1 MNTKKATKRALLTS
15 VTALVMCVVMLVGT
29 TFAWFTDTA
38 STGVNK
44 IQAGNLDITVEYAKE
59 KMNDDGTL
67 AGELTEW
74 VPIDNATNVFDP
86 NALWEPGRTEY
97 VVFRITNNG
106 NLALKYK
113 LSLETLAQKP
123 GTNKAN
129 EQFYLADYLCASAK
143 VDVGPGEI
151 GSGVSTLG
159 AFMTKLN
166 DLGVA
171 GVQNVLDPEY
181 HPLTDATV
189 NGTLLPGKT
198 NCVPMAIW
206 MPTSVGNEANAISP
220 DKAATIDF
228 GITVVATQDT
238 VENDSFG
245 NDYDAGADVEL
256 ATSAAINGQA
266 YTSVQEA
273 YEAVQPTVS
282 SVFGLGQEAFSAS
295 DADKCAKF
303 DELFPDGKITWTI
316 YGEQKLTDPYMLS
329 FGRKASYF
337 GARTLK
343 EIEVVGGNSQATLD
357 LTGTNGTFALPYNW
371 WGSTVDNIKVTFK
384 GITFKGIK
392 SIPGTWAT
400 PEQETPYTFEN
411 CTFNGK
417 VYGYH
422 DYNINLTIKDCT
434 FNAPE
439 NTQYALML
447 QSTTG
452 ITGKVTVDGCNFNG
466 YTRGVNFQRPDTEF
480 VFTNNTIRSTVS
492 ELDRGAIQLTD
503 GKSFVVTGNTVDVNA
518 GNAFWFHNAAKNS
531 DVTYTISN
539 NDIKAPYIGY
549 SGVTTFDVNTK
560 ITSSGNKFNS
570 TDTTKCMKKGA
581 TAAEATNLTAI
592 R

>member
-15 VTALVMCVVMLVGT
+15 VMALVMCVVMLVGT

-44 IQAGNLDITVEYAKE
+44 IQAGNLKMEVTYKNTADGDFEKVSKE
-59 KMNDDGTL
+59 N
-67 AGELTEW
+67 
-74 VPIDNATNVFDP
+74 PVFNN
-86 NALWEPGRTEY
+86 NALWEPGHVEY
-97 VVFRITNNG
+97 VVLKIRNAG

-113 LSLETLAQKP
+113 L
-123 GTNKAN
+123 GINIAN
-129 EQFYLADYLCASAK
+129 E
-143 VDVGPGEI
+143 VGSTNVYGNGFELSNYIKFAVIDGDKSNLGRDALVAEAGEGAVLSTGYTAENHLLKD
-151 GSGVSTLG
+151 GSKIVTL
-159 AFMTKLN
+159 
-166 DLGVA
+166 V
-171 GVQNVLDPEY
+171 V
-181 HPLTDATV
+181 
-189 NGTLLPGKT
+189 
-198 NCVPMAIW
+198 W
-206 MPTSVGNEANAISP
+206 MPTDVGNEANHKTGVDAP
-220 DKAATIDF
+220 TIDL
-228 GITVVATQDT
+228 GIKVDATQYT
-238 VENDSFG
+238 HENDSFG

-256 ATSAAINGQA
+256 ATSTTINGQSYA
-266 YTSVQEA
+266 SVQEA
-273 YEAVQPTVS
+273 YEAVQPQVS
-282 SVFGLGQEAFSAS
+282 TVFGLGQEAFSAS

-303 DELFPDGKITWTI
+303 DEMFPDGKITWAI

-371 WGSTVDNIKVTFK
+371 WGSTVDNIKITFK

-411 CTFNGK
+411 CTFNGN

-439 NTQYALML
+439 NTPYALTL

-466 YTRGVNFQRPDTEF
+466 YTRGVNFQRPGTDF

-492 ELDRGAIQLTD
+492 KPDRGAIQLTD
-503 GKSFVVTGNTVDVNA
+503 GKSFVVTGNTVDVND
-518 GNAFWFHNAAKNS
+518 GNAFWFHDAATNA

-549 SGVTTFDVNTK
+549 SGVTAFDVNTK

-570 TDTTKCMKKGA
+570 TDTTKCMMKGA

-592 R
+592 Q

>member
-1 MNTKKATKRALLTS
+1 MNNKKATKRALLTS
-15 VTALVMCVVMLVGT
+15 VMALVMCVVMLVGT

-44 IQAGNLDITVEYAKE
+44 IQAGNLKMEVTYKNTVGGNFEKVNKE
-59 KMNDDGTL
+59 T
-67 AGELTEW
+67 
-74 VPIDNATNVFDP
+74 PVF
-86 NALWEPGRTEY
+86 NNSALWEPGHVEFAVLNVKNIGT
-97 VVFRITNNG
+97 
-106 NLALKYK
+106 LALKYK
-113 LSLETLAQKP
+113 L
-123 GTNKAN
+123 GINIAN
-129 EQFYLADYLCASAK
+129 EVGSTNVDGNAFNLSDYIKFAVIDGDKSNLGRDALVAEAGAGTVLSTGYTKENHLLAGTTDNEK
-143 VDVGPGEI
+143 TV
-151 GSGVSTLG
+151 TL
-159 AFMTKLN
+159 
-166 DLGVA
+166 V
-171 GVQNVLDPEY
+171 V
-181 HPLTDATV
+181 
-189 NGTLLPGKT
+189 
-198 NCVPMAIW
+198 W
-206 MPTSVGNEANAISP
+206 MPTTVGNEANHKTGVDAP
-220 DKAATIDF
+220 TIDL
-228 GITVVATQDT
+228 GIKVDATQYT
-238 VENDSFG
+238 HENDSFG

-256 ATSAAINGQA
+256 ATSTTINGQSYA
-266 YTSVQEA
+266 SVQEA
-273 YEAVQPTVS
+273 YEAVQPQVSTVL
-282 SVFGLGQEAFSAS
+282 GLGQEAFSAS

-434 FNAPE
+434 FNAPA

-503 GKSFVVTGNTVDVNA
+503 GKSFMVTGNTVDVNA
-518 GNAFWFHNAAKNS
+518 GNAFWFHEAATNGN
-531 DVTYTISN
+531 VTYTISN

-549 SGVTTFDVNTK
+549 YGTSFDVNTK

-570 TDTTKCMKKGA
+570 TDTTRCMKKGA
-581 TAAEATNLTAI
+581 TVAEATNLTAI

>member
-15 VTALVMCVVMLVGT
+15 VMALVMCVVMLVGT

-44 IQAGNLDITVEYAKE
+44 IQAGNLDIEMEYK
-59 KMNDDGTL
+59 NNTTG
-67 AGELTEW
+67 GEFKPVDT
-74 VPIDNATNVFDP
+74 DKKVF
-86 NALWEPGRTEY
+86 NEEALWEPGHVEY
-97 VVFRITNNG
+97 VVLKIRNAG
-106 NLALKYK
+106 SLALKYK
-113 LSLETLAQKP
+113 LGINIAGETGSTNVFDKP
-123 GTNKAN
+123 FKLSDFIKFAVIDGEFANLTNRDALVA
-129 EQFYLADYLCASAK
+129 EA
-143 VDVGPGEI
+143 GE
-151 GSGVSTLG
+151 GAVLSTGYTAEDHLL
-159 AFMTKLN
+159 K
-166 DLGVA
+166 D
-171 GVQNVLDPEY
+171 ESK
-181 HPLTDATV
+181 TV
-189 NGTLLPGKT
+189 TL
-198 NCVPMAIW
+198 VVW
-206 MPTSVGNEANAISP
+206 MPTDVGNEANHKTGATAP
-220 DKAATIDF
+220 TIDL
-228 GITVVATQDT
+228 GIKVDATQYT
-238 VENDSFG
+238 YEKDSFD
-245 NDYDAGADVEL
+245 NQYDAKADVEL
-256 ATSAAINGQA
+256 ATSTTINGQSYA
-266 YTSVQEA
+266 SVQEA
-273 YEAVQPTVS
+273 YEAVQPQVS
-282 SVFGLGQEAFSAS
+282 TVFGLGQEAFSAS

-434 FNAPE
+434 FNAPA

-503 GKSFVVTGNTVDVNA
+503 GKSFMVTGNTVDVNA
-518 GNAFWFHNAAKNS
+518 GNAFWFHDAAKNS

-549 SGVTTFDVNTK
+549 SGVTTFDVNTR

-570 TDTTKCMKKGA
+570 TDTTKCMKKEA
-581 TAAEATNLTAI
+581 TVAEATNLTAI

>member
-15 VTALVMCVVMLVGT
+15 VMALVMCVVMLVGT

-44 IQAGNLDITVEYAKE
+44 IQAGNLDVKLEYKNSEQTAFAETNTNTKVF
-59 KMNDDGTL
+59 KDG
-67 AGELTEW
+67 
-74 VPIDNATNVFDP
+74 
-86 NALWEPGRTEY
+86 ALWEPGHVEY
-97 VVFRITNNG
+97 VVLKISNAG

-113 LSLETLAQKP
+113 L
-123 GTNKAN
+123 GINIAN
-129 EQFYLADYLCASAK
+129 E
-143 VDVGPGEI
+143 VGSTNVYGNELKLSNYIKFAVLEGDKTVPTAGYEFNRDNLVAAAGEGAVLSTGYTAEDNLLKD
-151 GSGVSTLG
+151 GSKIVTL
-159 AFMTKLN
+159 
-166 DLGVA
+166 V
-171 GVQNVLDPEY
+171 V
-181 HPLTDATV
+181 
-189 NGTLLPGKT
+189 
-198 NCVPMAIW
+198 W
-206 MPTSVGNEANAISP
+206 MPTDVGNEANH
-220 DKAATIDF
+220 KAGAAAPTIDL
-228 GITVVATQDT
+228 GIKVDATQYT
-238 VENDSFG
+238 YEKDSFD
-245 NDYDAGADVEL
+245 NQYDAKADVEL
-256 ATSAAINGQA
+256 ATTATINGQEYA
-266 YTSVQEA
+266 SMQEA

-282 SVFGLGQEAFSAS
+282 SVFGLGQEAFSTS
-295 DADKCAKF
+295 DTDKCAKF
-303 DELFPDGKITWTI
+303 DELFPEGKITWTI

-371 WGSTVDNIKVTFK
+371 WGDTVDNIKITFK

-411 CTFNGK
+411 CTFNGN

-422 DYNINLTIKDCT
+422 DYNINLTIKNCT

-492 ELDRGAIQLTD
+492 EPDRGAIQLTD
-503 GKSFVVTGNTVDVNA
+503 GKSFVVTGNTVDVSA
-518 GNAFWFHNAAKNS
+518 GNAFWFHNAATNGN
-531 DVTYTISN
+531 VTYTISN

-549 SGVTTFDVNTK
+549 SGVTAFNVNDK
-560 ITSSGNKFNS
+560 IITSFGNKFNS
-570 TDTTKCMKKGA
+570 TDTTKCMKKEA
-581 TAAEATNLTAI
+581 TVAEATNLTAI

>member
-1 MNTKKATKRALLTS
+1 MKKSKATKRTLLLS
-15 VTALVMCVVMLVGT
+15 VLAMLLCMVMLVGT
-29 TFAWFTDTA
+29 TFAWFTDSA
-38 STGVNK
+38 STAVNK
-44 IQAGNLDITVEYAKE
+44 IQAGTLDIALLDTAGDSLEGK
-59 KMNDDGTL
+59 TL
-67 AGELTEW
+67 DFVKAASAEQ
-74 VPIDNATNVFDP
+74 I
-86 NALWEPGRTEY
+86 LWEPGCRYLTEG
-97 VVFRITNNG
+97 FRIANKG
-106 NLALKYK
+106 NLALKWK
-113 LSLETLAQKP
+113 AQVNT
-123 GTNKAN
+123 GTTAAN
-129 EQFYLADYLCASAK
+129 EGNFDLLDVIDFYLVKGTGESQTETPLNEFTGNLKKTETSDVYYIKGVMQTTAGNDYQGL
-143 VDVGPGEI
+143 
-151 GSGVSTLG
+151 
-159 AFMTKLN
+159 M
-166 DLGVA
+166 
-171 GVQNVLDPEY
+171 LDGI
-181 HPLTDATV
+181 AV
-189 NGTLLPGKT
+189 TLL
-198 NCVPMAIW
+198 
-206 MPTSVGNEANAISP
+206 
-220 DKAATIDF
+220 
-228 GITVVATQDT
+228 ATQDT

-256 ATSAAINGQA
+256 ATSATINGQA
-266 YTSVQEA
+266 YASLQEA

-303 DELFPDGKITWTI
+303 DELFPEGKITWTI

-371 WGSTVDNIKVTFK
+371 WGDTVDNIKITFK
-384 GITFKGIK
+384 GITFKGIE

-452 ITGKVTVDGCNFNG
+452 INGKVTVDGCTFNG
-466 YTRGVNFQRPDTEF
+466 YTRGINLQRPNTDF
-480 VFTNNTIRSTVS
+480 VVTNNTIRSTVS
-492 ELDRGAIQLTD
+492 EPDRGAIQLTD
-503 GKSFVVTGNTVDVNA
+503 GKSFVVTGNKVDVNA
-518 GNAFWFHNAAKNS
+518 GNAFWFHDAATNGN
-531 DVTYTISN
+531 VTYTISN

-549 SGVTTFDVNTK
+549 YGTSFDVNDK

-581 TAAEATNLTAI
+581 TVAEATNLTAI
-592 R
+592 H

>member
-1 MNTKKATKRALLTS
+1 MENSKSTKRALLTS
-15 VTALVMCVVMLVGT
+15 ALALLMCVAMLVGA

-44 IQAGNLDITVEYAKE
+44 IQAGNLDVDII
-59 KMNDDGTL
+59 DLQGHSLDGKTL
-67 AGELTEW
+67 KWQKASGAENED
-74 VPIDNATNVFDP
+74 V
-86 NALWEPGRTEY
+86 LWEPGCTY
-97 VVFRITNNG
+97 YLTPFQIQNKG
-106 NLALKYK
+106 SLALKYK
-113 LSLETLAQKP
+113 VVI
-123 GTNKAN
+123 N
-129 EQFYLADYLCASAK
+129 
-143 VDVGPGEI
+143 
-151 GSGVSTLG
+151 GVSG
-159 AFMTKLN
+159 DSKLLEALEFGFYYFRVGFGEERSLDELIEGGKLDN
-166 DLGVA
+166 VA
-171 GVQNVLDPEY
+171 EY
-181 HPLTDATV
+181 
-189 NGTLLPGKT
+189 PGLCTAPIYIVAHMKEET
-198 NCVPMAIW
+198 
-206 MPTSVGNEANAISP
+206 GNEYQGLS
-220 DKAATIDF
+220 IDGI
-228 GITVVATQDT
+228 GITVYATQDT
-238 VENDSFG
+238 YENDSFD
-245 NDYDAGADVEL
+245 NQYDAKADVEL
-256 ATSAAINGQA
+256 ATSAAINGQSYA
-266 YTSVQEA
+266 SMQEA
-273 YEAVQPTVS
+273 YDAVQPTVS

-295 DADKCAKF
+295 DTDKCAKF

-316 YGEQKLTDPYMLS
+316 YGEQKLTDAYMLS
-329 FGRKASYF
+329 FGRKASNF

-371 WGSTVDNIKVTFK
+371 WGSTVDNIKITFK
-384 GITFKGIK
+384 GITFEGIK

-411 CTFNGK
+411 CTFNGN

-466 YTRGVNFQRPDTEF
+466 YTRGVNFQRPGTDF

-492 ELDRGAIQLTD
+492 EPDRGAIQLTD
-503 GKSFVVTGNTVDVNA
+503 GKSFVVTGNKVDVNA
-518 GNAFWFHNAAKNS
+518 GNAFWFHNAATNGN
-531 DVTYTISN
+531 VTYTISN

-549 SGVTTFDVNTK
+549 YGTSFDVNDK

-581 TAAEATNLTAI
+581 TVAEATNLTAI

>member
-1 MNTKKATKRALLTS
+1 MNNNKKATKRALLTS
-15 VTALVMCVVMLVGT
+15 VMALVMCVVMLVGT

-44 IQAGNLDITVEYAKE
+44 IQAGNLDIELEYKNSGMTGFKKANK
-59 KMNDDGTL
+59 DTL
-67 AGELTEW
+67 
-74 VPIDNATNVFDP
+74 VFDKD
-86 NALWEPGRTEY
+86 ALWEPGHVEY
-97 VVFRITNNG
+97 VVLKVSNAG

-113 LSLETLAQKP
+113 L
-123 GTNKAN
+123 GINIAN
-129 EQFYLADYLCASAK
+129 EVGSTNVDGNAFNLSDYIRFA
-143 VDVGPGEI
+143 
-151 GSGVSTLG
+151 
-159 AFMTKLN
+159 
-166 DLGVA
+166 
-171 GVQNVLDPEY
+171 VLDDDKSSLGRDDLVAAAENAGSKLINEGY
-181 HPLTDATV
+181 SKENNL
-189 NGTLLPGKT
+189 NKT
-198 NCVPMAIW
+198 NDADTVTLVVW
-206 MPTSVGNEANAISP
+206 MPETVGNEANHKTGVDAP
-220 DKAATIDF
+220 TIDL
-228 GITVVATQDT
+228 GIKVDATQYT
-238 VENDSFG
+238 YEKDSFD
-245 NDYDAGADVEL
+245 NQYDAKADVEL

-266 YTSVQEA
+266 YDSVQEA
-273 YEAVQPTVS
+273 YDAVQPTVS

-295 DADKCAKF
+295 DTDKCAKF
-303 DELFPDGKITWTI
+303 DELFPNGKITWTI

-329 FGRKASYF
+329 FGRKASHF
-337 GARTLK
+337 GARALE

-371 WGSTVDNIKVTFK
+371 WGSTVNNIKITFK
-384 GITFKGIK
+384 GITFKGIE

-492 ELDRGAIQLTD
+492 EPDRGAIQLTD
-503 GKSFVVTGNTVDVNA
+503 GKSFVVTGNKVDVNA
-518 GNAFWFHNAAKNS
+518 GNAFWFHNAATNA

-549 SGVTTFDVNTK
+549 SGVIAFDVNKK

-581 TAAEATNLTAI
+581 TVAEATNLTAI
-592 R
+592 H

>member
-15 VTALVMCVVMLVGT
+15 VMALVMCVVMLVGT

-44 IQAGNLDITVEYAKE
+44 IQAGNLKMEVTYKNTADGDFEKVSKE
-59 KMNDDGTL
+59 N
-67 AGELTEW
+67 
-74 VPIDNATNVFDP
+74 PVFNN
-86 NALWEPGRTEY
+86 NALWEPGHVEY
-97 VVFRITNNG
+97 VVLKIRNAG

-113 LSLETLAQKP
+113 LGINIAGET
-123 GTNKAN
+123 GSTNVLGNEFKLSDYIKFGVVDEDLSGKTRDEMVAAVTDGKLIKEGYSKESHLDITNAN
-129 EQFYLADYLCASAK
+129 ET
-143 VDVGPGEI
+143 V
-151 GSGVSTLG
+151 TL
-159 AFMTKLN
+159 
-166 DLGVA
+166 V
-171 GVQNVLDPEY
+171 V
-181 HPLTDATV
+181 
-189 NGTLLPGKT
+189 
-198 NCVPMAIW
+198 W
-206 MPTSVGNEANAISP
+206 MPTDVGNEANH
-220 DKAATIDF
+220 KTGTAAPTIDL
-228 GITVVATQDT
+228 GIKVDATQYT
-238 VENDSFG
+238 YEKDSFD
-245 NDYDAGADVEL
+245 NQYDAKADVEL
-256 ATSAAINGQA
+256 TASATINGQEYA
-266 YTSVQEA
+266 SMQAA
-273 YEAVQPTVS
+273 YEAVQPQVS
-282 SVFGLGQEAFSAS
+282 TVFGLGQEAFSAS
-295 DADKCAKF
+295 DTDKCAKF

-316 YGEQKLTDPYMLS
+316 YGEQKLTDAYMLS

-371 WGSTVDNIKVTFK
+371 WGSTVDNIKITFK

-392 SIPGTWAT
+392 SIPYTWAT

-411 CTFNGK
+411 CTFNGN

-439 NTQYALML
+439 NTPYALTL

-466 YTRGVNFQRPDTEF
+466 YTRGVNFQRPGTDF

-492 ELDRGAIQLTD
+492 KPDRGAIQLTD

-518 GNAFWFHNAAKNS
+518 GNAFWFHDAATNA
-531 DVTYTISN
+531 DVTYEISD

-549 SGVTTFDVNTK
+549 YGTSFNVNDK

-570 TDTTKCMKKGA
+570 TDINKCMKKEA
-581 TAAEATNLTAI
+581 TVAEATNLTAI

>member
-1 MNTKKATKRALLTS
+1 MTSKSTKRALLTS
-15 VTALVMCVVMLVGT
+15 VLALLMCVTMLVGA

-44 IQAGNLDITVEYAKE
+44 IVSGNLKVDIIGA
-59 KMNDDGTL
+59 NSDSHIGTL
-67 AGELTEW
+67 NFTKAEGAEDEAL
-74 VPIDNATNVFDP
+74 
-86 NALWEPGRTEY
+86 LWEPGCRYLTEG
-97 VVFRITNNG
+97 FRIANKG
-106 NLALKYK
+106 NLALKWK
-113 LSLETLAQKP
+113 AQVNT
-123 GTNKAN
+123 GTTAAN
-129 EQFYLADYLCASAK
+129 EGNFDLLDVIDFYLVKGTGESQTETPLNEFTGNLKKTETSDVYYIKGVMQTTAGNDYQGL
-143 VDVGPGEI
+143 
-151 GSGVSTLG
+151 
-159 AFMTKLN
+159 M
-166 DLGVA
+166 
-171 GVQNVLDPEY
+171 LD
-181 HPLTDATV
+181 
-189 NGTLLPGKT
+189 G
-198 NCVPMAIW
+198 I
-206 MPTSVGNEANAISP
+206 
-220 DKAATIDF
+220 
-228 GITVVATQDT
+228 GITVYATQDT

-256 ATSAAINGQA
+256 ATSATINGQA
-266 YTSVQEA
+266 YASLQEA

-316 YGEQKLTDPYMLS
+316 YGEQKLTDAYMLS
-329 FGRKASYF
+329 FGRKASNF

-371 WGSTVDNIKVTFK
+371 WGDTVDNIKITFK
-384 GITFKGIK
+384 GITFKGIE

-452 ITGKVTVDGCNFNG
+452 INGKVTVDGCTFNG
-466 YTRGVNFQRPDTEF
+466 YTRGINLQRPNTDF
-480 VFTNNTIRSTVS
+480 VVTNNTIRSTVS
-492 ELDRGAIQLTD
+492 EPDRGAIQLTD
-503 GKSFVVTGNTVDVNA
+503 GKSFVVTGNKVDVNA
-518 GNAFWFHNAAKNS
+518 GNAFWFHNAATNGN
-531 DVTYTISN
+531 VTYTISN
-539 NDIKAPYIGY
+539 NDVKAPYIGY

-581 TAAEATNLTAI
+581 TVAEATNLTAI
-592 R
+592 H

>member
-1 MNTKKATKRALLTS
+1 MNNNKKATKRALLTS
-15 VTALVMCVVMLVGT
+15 VMALVMCVVMLVGT

-44 IQAGNLDITVEYAKE
+44 IQAGNLDIEMEYK
-59 KMNDDGTL
+59 NNTTG
-67 AGELTEW
+67 GEFKPVDT
-74 VPIDNATNVFDP
+74 DKKVF
-86 NALWEPGRTEY
+86 NEEALWEPGHVEY
-97 VVFRITNNG
+97 VVLKIRNAG

-113 LSLETLAQKP
+113 LGINIAGETGSTNVDGNAFNLSDYIKFAVIGGESANLTNRDALVAEAGEGAVLSTGYTKEDHLLA
-123 GTNKAN
+123 GTTDN
-129 EQFYLADYLCASAK
+129 EK
-143 VDVGPGEI
+143 VV
-151 GSGVSTLG
+151 TL
-159 AFMTKLN
+159 
-166 DLGVA
+166 V
-171 GVQNVLDPEY
+171 V
-181 HPLTDATV
+181 
-189 NGTLLPGKT
+189 
-198 NCVPMAIW
+198 W
-206 MPTSVGNEANAISP
+206 MPTTVGNEANHKT
-220 DKAATIDF
+220 DVAAPSIDL
-228 GITVVATQDT
+228 GIKVDATQYT
-238 VENDSFG
+238 YEKDSFD
-245 NDYDAGADVEL
+245 NQYDAKADVEL
-256 ATSAAINGQA
+256 ATSTTINGQSYA
-266 YTSVQEA
+266 SVQEA
-273 YEAVQPTVS
+273 YEAVQPQVS
-282 SVFGLGQEAFSAS
+282 TVFGLGQEAFSAS

-371 WGSTVDNIKVTFK
+371 WGDTVDNIKITFK
-384 GITFKGIK
+384 GITFKGIE

-411 CTFNGK
+411 CTFNGN

-422 DYNINLTIKDCT
+422 DYNINLTIKNCT
-434 FNAPE
+434 FNAPA
-439 NTQYALML
+439 NTKYALML
-447 QSTTG
+447 QSDRG
-452 ITGKVTVDGCNFNG
+452 ITGRVTVDGCNFNG
-466 YTRGVNFQRPDTEF
+466 YTRGVNFQRPNTEF

-492 ELDRGAIQLTD
+492 EPDRGAIQLTD
-503 GKSFVVTGNTVDVNA
+503 GKSFMVTGNTVDVNA

-549 SGVTTFDVNTK
+549 YGTSFDVNTK
-560 ITSSGNKFNS
+560 ITSSDNKFNS
-570 TDTTKCMKKGA
+570 TDITKCMRKGA

>member
-1 MNTKKATKRALLTS
+1 MKSKKSALLLS
-15 VTALVMCVVMLVGT
+15 VTSLLICFAMLVGS

-38 STGVNK
+38 TTGVNK
-44 IQAGNLDITVEYAKE
+44 IVAGNLDITVEYAKE

-67 AGELTEW
+67 AGELTDW
-74 VPIDNATNVFDP
+74 TPIDNATNVFDP

-97 VVFRITNNG
+97 VVFKITNNG

-143 VDVGPGEI
+143 VNPNVI
-151 GSGVSTLG
+151 GSGMSSIG

-166 DLGVA
+166 DLGEA

-238 VENDSFG
+238 VENDSF
-245 NDYDAGADVEL
+245 NNTYDAGAEEDEFRQGVTISGI
-256 ATSAAINGQA
+256 AGVADSYSTIQD
-266 YTSVQEA
+266 A
-273 YEAVQPTVS
+273 YEAVKAMLVANS
-282 SVFGLGQEAFSAS
+282 GLAEEALSEEAFNAFFT
-295 DADKCAKF
+295 D
-303 DELFPDGKITWTI
+303 DGKITWTI
-316 YGEQKLTDPYMLS
+316 YGNQKVTDNRMFS
-329 FGRKASYF
+329 FGRAANRF
-337 GARTLK
+337 GDGLQIT
-343 EIEVVGGNSQATLD
+343 EINIVGGNSSASLD
-357 LTGTNGTFALPYNW
+357 LSAVNGTFALPYNW
-371 WGSTVDNIKVTFK
+371 WNVAGSANTTLKCKNI
-384 GITFKGIK
+384 
-392 SIPGTWAT
+392 
-400 PEQETPYTFEN
+400 
-411 CTFNGK
+411 TFNGIK
-417 VYGYH
+417 YMPSATYQCTLYPTTYEFDGCMF
-422 DYNINLTIKDCT
+422 NGNLYSYQNFDVNMTIKNCT
-434 FNAPE
+434 FNAPA
-439 NTQYALML
+439 NTQYAFMS
-447 QSTTG
+447 QGKGGT
-452 ITGKVTVDGCNFNG
+452 ITLDNNIFNN
-466 YTRGVNFQRPDTEF
+466 YTRGINLERATADF
-480 VFTNNTIRSTVS
+480 VITNNTIRSTVS

-503 GKSFVVTGNTVDVNA
+503 GKSFVVTGNKVDVNA
-518 GNAFWFHNAAKNS
+518 GNAFWFHNAATNA

-549 SGVTTFDVNTK
+549 YGTSFDVNDK

-581 TAAEATNLTAI
+581 TVAEATNLTAI
-592 R
+592 H

>member
-1 MNTKKATKRALLTS
+1 MAMLL
-15 VTALVMCVVMLVGT
+15 CVAMLVGT

-38 STGVNK
+38 STAVNK
-44 IQAGNLDITVEYAKE
+44 IQAGTLDVALE
-59 KMNDDGTL
+59 MFDGTTWVDAEGKTL
-67 AGELTEW
+67 QFKVNGAIPAAGTQ
-74 VPIDNATNVFDP
+74 I
-86 NALWEPGRTEY
+86 LWEPGCTYELPALR
-97 VVFRITNNG
+97 VVNKG

-113 LSLETLAQKP
+113 I
-123 GTNKAN
+123 
-129 EQFYLADYLCASAK
+129 
-143 VDVGPGEI
+143 VI
-151 GSGVSTLG
+151 SG
-159 AFMTKLN
+159 
-166 DLGVA
+166 
-171 GVQNVLDPEY
+171 
-181 HPLTDATV
+181 
-189 NGTLLPGKT
+189 
-198 NCVPMAIW
+198 I
-206 MPTSVGNEANAISP
+206 VGNAKLLEVISFTYGTGIDINAEVSLAP
-220 DKAATIDF
+220 NAATEGIIIKGHMLESAGNEYQGKSIDGI
-228 GITVVATQDT
+228 GITVIATQDT
-238 VENDSFG
+238 VEYDSNG

-256 ATSAAINGQA
+256 ATSATINGQA
-266 YTSVQEA
+266 YASLQEA

-303 DELFPDGKITWTI
+303 DDLFPDGKITWTI
-316 YGEQKLTDPYMLS
+316 YGEQKLTDAYMLS
-329 FGRKASYF
+329 FGRKASNF

-371 WGSTVDNIKVTFK
+371 WGSTVDNIKITFK
-384 GITFKGIK
+384 GITFKGIE

-452 ITGKVTVDGCNFNG
+452 INGKVTVDGCTFNG
-466 YTRGVNFQRPDTEF
+466 YTRGINLQRPNTDF
-480 VFTNNTIRSTVS
+480 VVTNNTIRSTVS
-492 ELDRGAIQLTD
+492 EPDRGAIQLTD

-518 GNAFWFHNAAKNS
+518 GNAFWFHDAATNGN
-531 DVTYTISN
+531 VTYTISN

-549 SGVTTFDVNTK
+549 YGTSFDVNGK

-581 TAAEATNLTAI
+581 TVAEATNLTAI
-592 R
+592 H

>member
-1 MNTKKATKRALLTS
+1 MNNTKTTKRALLSS
-15 VTALVMCVVMLVGT
+15 VVAMLVCITMLIGT

-38 STGVNK
+38 STAVNN
-44 IQAGNLDITVEYAKE
+44 IQSGNLDVALE
-59 KMNDDGTL
+59 MQNSDGSWVSAEGKTL
-67 AGELTEW
+67 TFKTA
-74 VPIDNATNVFDP
+74 DNRAADQI
-86 NALWEPGRTEY
+86 LWEPGCTYELPQLR
-97 VVFRITNNG
+97 VVNKG

-113 LSLETLAQKP
+113 VVFSAINGDEDAMKLA
-123 GTNKAN
+123 
-129 EQFYLADYLCASAK
+129 E
-143 VDVGPGEI
+143 
-151 GSGVSTLG
+151 
-159 AFMTKLN
+159 
-166 DLGVA
+166 
-171 GVQNVLDPEY
+171 VLDVS
-181 HPLTDATV
+181 LNGNKV
-189 NGTLLPGKT
+189 GTLKDALTSTDPDGFAHGNLP
-198 NCVPMAIW
+198 AE
-206 MPTSVGNEANAISP
+206 GNSGEL
-220 DKAATIDF
+220 K
-228 GITVVATQDT
+228 ITVQMQTTAGNDYQGLSIGGIAVTLLATQDT

-256 ATSAAINGQA
+256 ATSATINGQA
-266 YTSVQEA
+266 YASLQEA

-282 SVFGLGQEAFSAS
+282 SVFGLGQEAFSTS
-295 DADKCAKF
+295 DTDKCAKF

-316 YGEQKLTDPYMLS
+316 YGEQKLTDAYMLS

-337 GARTLK
+337 GARTFK

-371 WGSTVDNIKVTFK
+371 WGSTVDNIKITFK

-422 DYNINLTIKDCT
+422 DYNINLTIKNCT

-447 QSTTG
+447 QSDRG
-452 ITGKVTVDGCNFNG
+452 ITGKVTVDGCTFNG
-466 YTRGVNFQRPDTEF
+466 YTRGINLQRPNTSF
-480 VFTNNTIRSTVS
+480 VVTNNTIRSTVS
-492 ELDRGAIQLTD
+492 EPDRGAIQLTD

-518 GNAFWFHNAAKNS
+518 GNAFWFHDAATNGN
-531 DVTYTISN
+531 VTYTISN

-549 SGVTTFDVNTK
+549 YGTSFDVNGK

-581 TAAEATNLTAI
+581 TVAEATNLTAI
-592 R
+592 H